1 MRGKAGKNGKVQII
15 IRKEEVIM
23 GGGHGGAWK
32 VAYAD
37 FVTAMMAFFLLMW
50 LLNATTE
57 AQRKGLA
64 DYFSPNNVLS
74 HSSSGIG
81 QPFGGRT
88 AFADGAMISDLG
100 AVQVTQGQ
108 QPVVD
113 HVDDDDPDVIAQP
126 RPTRDDTKS
135 DAPDLGGKPAGAS
148 PDAGAGAAVI
158 VARTA
163 AAVPV
168 SAAAAVPG
176 PVAAAI
182 AGPAAA
188 KVTAPVAVN
197 ITAPVAVASA
207 SGVDVPRPPTEAEL
221 RAELAKRETQA
232 FDQAAQQIRDAV
244 RGDPDLRALANQ
256 LAIDLTPEGLR
267 IQILDA
273 DRVPMFQL
281 GSAEPNDR
289 ARLLLQKVAP
299 ALARLT
305 QDISISGH
313 TDAAPYVG
321 SGRSNWE
328 LSADRANATRRLL
341 IEGGLQQTRIRSVTG
356 NADRDPLLPTDPL
369 AAANRRIAITV
380 LRSVRPSLGNSSS
393 AVSAPQVPATGVPPP
408 AAPISR
414 QAASAQAPEGH

>member
-88 AFADGAMISDLG
+88 AFADGAMVSDLG

-113 HVDDDDPDVIAQP
+113 HVDDDDSDVIAQP

-135 DAPDLGGKPAGAS
+135 SAPDLGGKPAGAS
-148 PDAGAGAAVI
+148 SDAGAAVM

-168 SAAAAVPG
+168 SSAAAVPG
-176 PVAAAI
+176 SLAV
-182 AGPAAA
+182 
-188 KVTAPVAVN
+188 KVTAPAAVKS
-197 ITAPVAVASA
+197 AGPVAVASA
-207 SGVDVPRPPTEAEL
+207 SGGDAPRPPTEAEL
-221 RAELAKRETQA
+221 RAELVKRETQA
-232 FDQAAQQIRDAV
+232 FDQAAQQLRDAV
-244 RGDPDLRALANQ
+244 RNDPDLRDLANQ

-299 ALARLT
+299 VLARLT
-305 QDISISGH
+305 QDISIAGH
-313 TDAAPYVG
+313 TDAAPFAG
-321 SGRSNWE
+321 PGRTNWE

-356 NADRDPLLPTDPL
+356 NADRDPLLPADPL

-380 LRSVRPSLGNSSS
+380 LRSVRPSLGNSSP
-393 AVSAPQVPATGVPPP
+393 AVNAPQVPATGVPPP
-408 AAPISR
+408 AAAISG
-414 QAASAQAPEGH
+414 QAVPAQTPEGY